1 MSPTASQLELSR
13 RRFVA
18 YFAGLGLTSA
28 VLPELLWARLQE
40 EEAPRVTREML
51 DEAES
56 LAGLEFSDEER
67 DLMLEGL
74 NEQLDAYETLRNVE
88 LPNGV
93 PPALYFNPVPPG
105 RTIEREAGEA
115 RRSRGPAERA
125 PSDLEQLAFWPL
137 TRLARLIE
145 SRRVSS
151 VALTEMYLGRLKRYG
166 PKLECVISLT
176 EERALEQA
184 RRADAEIAA
193 GRYLGPLHGIPWG
206 AKDLLAVKG
215 YRTTWGAMPYKEQ
228 RIDEDATV
236 VKRLE
241 RAGAVLVA
249 KLTLGA
255 LAWGDVWYDGKT
267 RNPWNY
273 EQGSSG
279 SSAGSAAAT
288 AAGLVGFG
296 IGSETWG
303 SIVSPSTRCGTTGLR
318 PTFGR
323 VSRHGAMALSWSMDK
338 IGPICRSVEDC
349 ALVFDAIYGP
359 DGQDLAVIDV
369 PFSWD
374 AELDIRRLRI
384 GYVKSA
390 FEEEREE
397 QEEWKGFDE
406 QTLEVLRSLGL
417 ELVPIALPELPISA
431 LSFILGA
438 EAAAAFDELTRSNRD
453 DELVRQVK
461 DAWPNVLRQSRLIP
475 AVEYIQAN
483 RVRTLAMQAMAQIM
497 SEIDVYVI
505 PSFGGDNLLLTNLTG
520 HPCVVL
526 PNGFREDLTPTSI
539 TFCGRLFGEA
549 ETLAVARAYQEATD
563 FHRQHP
569 TLQT

>member
-1 MSPTASQLELSR
+1 
-13 RRFVA
+13 
-18 YFAGLGLTSA
+18 
-28 VLPELLWARLQE
+28 
-40 EEAPRVTREML
+40 
-51 DEAES
+51 
-56 LAGLEFSDEER
+56 
-67 DLMLEGL
+67 
-74 NEQLDAYETLRNVE
+74 
-88 LPNGV
+88 
-93 PPALYFNPVPPG
+93 
-105 RTIEREAGEA
+105 
-115 RRSRGPAERA
+115 
-125 PSDLEQLAFWPL
+125 
-137 TRLARLIE
+137 
-145 SRRVSS
+145 
-151 VALTEMYLGRLKRYG
+151 
-166 PKLECVISLT
+166 
-176 EERALEQA
+176 
-184 RRADAEIAA
+184 
-193 GRYLGPLHGIPWG
+193 
-206 AKDLLAVKG
+206 
-215 YRTTWGAMPYKEQ
+215 
-228 RIDEDATV
+228 
-236 VKRLE
+236 
-241 RAGAVLVA
+241 
-249 KLTLGA
+249 
-255 LAWGDVWYDGKT
+255 
-267 RNPWNY
+267 
-273 EQGSSG
+273 
-279 SSAGSAAAT
+279 
-288 AAGLVGFG
+288 
-296 IGSETWG
+296 
-303 SIVSPSTRCGTTGLR
+303 
-318 PTFGR
+318 
-323 VSRHGAMALSWSMDK
+323 MDK

-349 ALVFDAIYGP
+349 ALVFDAIHGP
-359 DGQDLAVIDV
+359 DGQDLAVTVIDV

-461 DAWPNVLRQSRLIP
+461 DAWPNVFRQSRLIP

-483 RVRTLAMQAMAQIM
+483 RVRTLAMQAMAEIM
-497 SEIDVYVI
+497 SEIDVYVV